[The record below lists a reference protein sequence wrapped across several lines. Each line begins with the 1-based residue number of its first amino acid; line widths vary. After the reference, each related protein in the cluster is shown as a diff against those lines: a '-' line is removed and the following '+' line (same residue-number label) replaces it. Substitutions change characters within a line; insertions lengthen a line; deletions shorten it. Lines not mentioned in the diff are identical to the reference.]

1 MISFCVII
9 LDMKNNIFYKSGM
22 SRHIGTALLILW
34 LLPGLCLGQDQD
46 TTRQDLDFEQEQRDL
61 NLQQFDRSMSG
72 GMMTEMGTY
81 QIPSE
86 NQYYQPPF
94 MGQKHLDRAV
104 EAYRKEIENRVGE
117 GWYWQ
122 FLKAVSPFIRLEL
135 GAFQTLEMEYPDR
148 DNPLWQSYSND
159 EEIE

>member
-9 LDMKNNIFYKSGM
+9 LTMKNNILHKSGT
-22 SRHIGTALLILW
+22 IKYVGTALLFLW
-34 LLPGLCLGQDQD
+34 LLPGLCFGQDQD
-46 TTRQDLDFEQEQRDL
+46 TTRQNLDFEQEQRDL
-61 NLQQFDRSMSG
+61 NLRQFDRSMSG

-86 NQYYQPPF
+86 NQYYKPPF
-94 MGQKHLDRAV
+94 KGQQYLDQAV
-104 EAYRKEIENRVGE
+104 EAYRKEIENKVGE
-117 GWYWQ
+117 GRFWQ
-122 FLKAVSPFIRLEL
+122 FLKAVSPFIKL
-135 GAFQTLEMEYPDR
+135 GAFQTLELEYPDR